1 MMKRVKKELKQ
12 RTKVVGVFLNEESLI
27 QLVGFILMGVNEE
40 RVTGR
45 KYLTIEKECFG
56 KETGLRQIT
65 ENLRRHFPF

>member
-45 KYLTIEKECFG
+45 RYLTIEKE
-56 KETGLRQIT
+56 
-65 ENLRRHFPF
+65 